1 MRGLAVAIDPAKPAK
16 IDVAETVLADFFA
29 RLIVMPDGRINLQ
42 DLLKASS
49 AVAGTATATATA
61 TNTFATNTIAAR
73 AQKQGATASKSTI
86 NAPQTLAAG
95 PQATPT
101 ASASAAIINF
111 GPVSLVNGRVAF
123 SDRFVKPNYS
133 ANLSDLTGKL
143 SAFSSVPSGATPTLA
158 DLELRGRAEGTASL
172 EILGKLNPLAT
183 PLALDI
189 TGKVRD
195 LELPP
200 LSPYSV
206 KYAGFGIT
214 RGKLS
219 VDVSYL
225 VQPNGQLTAKNK
237 LVLNQ
242 LSFGDK
248 VEGSTASLPVKLAVA
263 LLSDR
268 NGVIDLDFPIS
279 GSLNDQQFSIGPI
292 IIKIIV
298 NVIVKAITAPFSLL
312 AAASGG
318 GGEELSTVAFASG
331 SAVLEASA
339 KAGLD
344 KVAKALIDRPSLR
357 LSVVGTSNLEAEAA
371 GYQRARLDELVRS
384 EKRPSAVKDGASSE
398 VADGGEATAAIT
410 VIPPEYP
417 TLLKEVYKRADIAK
431 PRSVIG
437 LAKDLPVD
445 EMEKLLLADV
455 KVNDDAMQA
464 LALQRGVA
472 VKEHLAFKELP
483 LDRLF
488 LGASNVGKAED
499 KTDVKTDE
507 KADEKAN
514 GKWTPRAELKI
525 AM

>member
-1 MRGLAVAIDPAKPAK
+1 LRGLAVAIDPAKPAK

-61 TNTFATNTIAAR
+61 TATNTFATNTIAAR
-73 AQKQGATASKSTI
+73 AQEQGATASKSTI

-158 DLELRGRAEGTASL
+158 DLELRGWAEGTASL

-189 TGKVRD
+189 TGKVRG

-237 LVLNQ
+237 LLLNQ
-242 LSFGDK
+242 LSFGD
-248 VEGSTASLPVKLAVA
+248 
-263 LLSDR
+263 
-268 NGVIDLDFPIS
+268 
-279 GSLNDQQFSIGPI
+279 
-292 IIKIIV
+292 
-298 NVIVKAITAPFSLL
+298 
-312 AAASGG
+312 
-318 GGEELSTVAFASG
+318 
-331 SAVLEASA
+331 
-339 KAGLD
+339 
-344 KVAKALIDRPSLR
+344 
-357 LSVVGTSNLEAEAA
+357 
-371 GYQRARLDELVRS
+371 
-384 EKRPSAVKDGASSE
+384 
-398 VADGGEATAAIT
+398 
-410 VIPPEYP
+410 
-417 TLLKEVYKRADIAK
+417 
-431 PRSVIG
+431 
-437 LAKDLPVD
+437 
-445 EMEKLLLADV
+445 
-455 KVNDDAMQA
+455 
-464 LALQRGVA
+464 
-472 VKEHLAFKELP
+472 
-483 LDRLF
+483 
-488 LGASNVGKAED
+488 
-499 KTDVKTDE
+499 
-507 KADEKAN
+507 
-514 GKWTPRAELKI
+514 
-525 AM
+525 